1 MIKVM
6 IVEDS
11 PTSREHLRLILESD
25 PGIRVCAHAANGLLA
40 LQVLESAHPDLI
52 LMDINMP
59 QMDGYTA
66 TGKIL
71 ERYPVPIIICSSV
84 WQPGETVM
92 TFKAIE
98 AGAVTAL
105 AKPPGPGHPYYQRAA
120 TNLIRTVK
128 LMAEIKIIRHRPKT
142 PRLADQSPPPSLLRP
157 GQAAVELVAIGAS
170 TGGPPALKA
179 LLSVLPRTF
188 PAPIVIVQHI
198 ADGFLEGFATWLAA
212 EVNLTILVA
221 EHNCPLQAATVY
233 LVPNGT
239 QAAVDNQRI
248 LLDANGPSLNAL
260 KPSVAHLFN
269 SAANNYG
276 NRAIGI
282 LLTGM
287 GCDGAAELKMMH
299 DQGAV
304 TFAQDMASSVVHGMP
319 GAAIKLQAASYIL
332 PPGQIGQ
339 ALVTMIGRP

>member
-25 PGIRVCAHAANGLLA
+25 PEIRVCAHAANGLLA